1 MHILIK
7 VSKGAKSFMKIY
19 VYTRNP
25 VFGLCDQSMPTQ
37 LQKQSDLCLYYL
49 SSSVWL
55 GISVLKFRT
64 FTVCE
69 CVYLFVCL
77 LVC

>member
-1 MHILIK
+1 M
-7 VSKGAKSFMKIY
+7 
-19 VYTRNP
+19 YTRNP

-37 LQKQSDLCLYYL
+37 LQKQSALCLHYL
-49 SSSVWL
+49 SSSVRL

-69 CVYLFVCL
+69 CVYLFCLFVCVFVEL
-77 LVC
+77 KRQVPDKIVLS